1 MGPCGAVVTINALG
15 KVSMNNVPAEHFLEE
30 DVGQLRIER
39 SNVVGMVLCSQLS
52 EDRAWARSKV

>member
-1 MGPCGAVVTINALG
+1 MVTINALG